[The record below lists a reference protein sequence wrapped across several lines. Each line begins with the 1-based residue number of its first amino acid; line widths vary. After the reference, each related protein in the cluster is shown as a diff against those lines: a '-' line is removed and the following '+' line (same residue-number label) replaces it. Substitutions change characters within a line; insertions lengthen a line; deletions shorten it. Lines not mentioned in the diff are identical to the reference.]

1 MKILQSIPSL
11 EAKTGGPAR
20 SVPGLTGALAQA
32 GLEVGLWT
40 QKADNGYSA
49 PQGVGLELHN
59 HPPTETELGCYDLI
73 HDHGIWLP
81 ANHAMARASRNSG
94 VPLVVSLRGM
104 LEPWALENRKWK
116 KRAAWWLYQRR
127 DLSGAALLHATAE
140 SEAVQLRRLGLQAP
154 ITVIPNGVAVPC
166 DTGQTPEDR
175 NQCETGERV
184 ALFLSRVHPKKGLPM
199 LIDAWAKVKPEGW
212 RMRVVG
218 PDEDGHLH
226 ELKQRV
232 EAAGLSDCWDFDEP
246 LDGDDK
252 WKAYRAADLFILP
265 THSENF
271 GIVVAEALGC
281 GVPVITTHGTP
292 WQSLEREGSGWWV
305 PVNETAIADALRD
318 AISRPKAELLAMG
331 ERGRAMVVKDFGWER
346 IAAQMAASYQWI
358 LGKGEKPGCIVS

>member
-1 MKILQSIPSL
+1 MRILHTVSSL
-11 EAKTGGPAR
+11 FPETGGPSR
-20 SVPGLTGALAQA
+20 SVPGLAGAQVS
-32 GLEVGLWT
+32 EDMEIYLWA
-40 QKADNGYSA
+40 KNVPPDYIP
-49 PQGVGLELHN
+49 PQGVQLVCGGLDQCAKLMAKV
-59 HPPTETELGCYDLI
+59 DVV
-73 HDHGIWLP
+73 HDHGVWLP
-81 ANHAMARASRNSG
+81 LNHQIAKAARRASCKR
-94 VPLVVSLRGM
+94 VVSPRGM
-104 LEPWALENRKWK
+104 LEPWAINHKKWK
-116 KRAAWWLYQRR
+116 KRLAWWLYQHR
-127 DLSGAALLHATAE
+127 DLETAVLFHATAE
-140 SEAVQLRRLGLQAP
+140 SEAGQFRRLGLEAP

-175 NQCETGERV
+175 NQSETGERV

-232 EAAGLSDCWDFDEP
+232 EEAGLSDCWDFDEP